1 MANSAVSICSNALQ
15 LLGDKP
21 IDSFDLEND
30 RTRLA
35 ANLYASKRDFVLRS
49 HPWNCA
55 TKRVILSPDT
65 VAPVFGWSYQYALP
79 GDWLRTL
86 SVGVD
91 DSAQDDYLIEGR
103 QILMDIDTCRLRY
116 IFRNETEATWDAML
130 VNAMT
135 QVMTA
140 VFAYAITKSS
150 SKQANEEELLRMILK
165 ITRAVDGQENP
176 PEVLGDFPLLAS
188 RLR

>member
-15 LLGDKP
+15 VLGDKP
-21 IDSFDLEND
+21 IDSFDLAND

-55 TKRVILSPDT
+55 IKRVILSPDA
-65 VAPVFGWSYQYALP
+65 VAPVFGWAYQYALP

-91 DSAQDDYLIEGR
+91 DSTQDDYQLEGR

-116 IFRNETEATWDAML
+116 IYRNEDEATWDASL

-140 VFAYAITKSS
+140 VFAYAITKSTN
-150 SKQANEEELLRMILK
+150 KQAGEEDLLKMILK
-165 ITRAVDGQENP
+165 SARAVDAQENP
-176 PEVLGDFPLLAS
+176 PETMGDFPLLAS
-188 RLR
+188 RYR